1 MGPWRPVQKNEIV
14 KGLRHETKMAFIHK
28 VKRIFDW
35 KIRPFLKY
43 NEDYEENVKII
54 RCDNVGEKKI
64 LEENCAKYFE
74 ENNFSFTSS
83 STPQQNGMIE
93 RVFATLYSH
102 MWRMMEH
109 TIIHEKLNTGLCS
122 ECTVTPTKIENIMV
136 SQHK

>member
-54 RCDNVGEKKI
+54 FCENVGEKNI
-64 LEENCAKYFE
+64 LEENCAKHFE
-74 ENNFSFTSS
+74 EIKFSFTSPG
-83 STPQQNGMIE
+83 TPQQNSMVE
-93 RVFATLYSH
+93 RVFATLYSQ
-102 MWRMMEH
+102 MSSMMEH
-109 TIIHEKLNTGLCS
+109 KRLHENLNTGIWTKCAATS
-122 ECTVTPTKIENIMV
+122 TKIKNIIV
-136 SQHK
+136 GPHK